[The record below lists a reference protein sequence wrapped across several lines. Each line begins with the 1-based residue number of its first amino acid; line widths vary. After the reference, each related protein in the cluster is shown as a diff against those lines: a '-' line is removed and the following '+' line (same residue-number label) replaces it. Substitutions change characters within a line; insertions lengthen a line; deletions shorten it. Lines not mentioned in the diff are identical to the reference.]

1 MNYNRGYKKIYIY
14 LLFTAIAFICRY
26 YLFSGRDS
34 WHDEWHSIYVA
45 DPSIANKLTLQR
57 FYGDKGDSFL
67 TEFYPSLYL
76 FILKYFYM
84 IFGYTDDNG
93 RWLSIIFGTMS
104 VPLAMYLTEIL
115 SNSKKIYFVGLLLTF
130 NLFLVWQSL
139 EIRAHS
145 IFISA
150 TLINVILFYKILKD
164 RSLTAYFIYF
174 VSSVFLLSLWPIT
187 GAVFFGKTIYLVK
200 EYLIKKKIEIKIFII
215 FGLILITYIFLNIDY
230 LKFNLARDFHYTG
243 LYKSFFVNFH
253 FRSFF
258 GSIILGGMFLIIFS
272 FLFFKNIKEIIFLN
286 TKDNI
291 LIYIILSSYFLT
303 LLYTLMRASIMSPKY
318 VLFILPL
325 IIIWIGTK
333 IDKIS
338 KKNNSKKIE
347 ILLIICSF
355 LFFLTNINNSPIDRP
370 PTKKILNEMIKSD
383 IQYIVSSENEVF
395 NNYLRTKTIVVQ
407 NNMIVLKNEDAIPK
421 NINNFWFICQN
432 NSRYAVGDKG
442 LLSNKPKIEVKCL
455 DFKISNK
462 DFVEILP
469 IVNNTQDYLI
479 RKFKR
484 NGT

>member
-1 MNYNRGYKKIYIY
+1 MNFNKSYNKIYIY
-14 LLFTAIAFICRY
+14 LIFTILAFICRY
-26 YLFSGRDS
+26 YLFNGRDS

-45 DPSIANKLTLQR
+45 DPNITNKLTLQR

-104 VPLAMYLTEIL
+104 VPLAMHLTEIL
-115 SNSKKIYFVGLLLTF
+115 SDSKKSYFVGFLLIF

-145 IFISA
+145 IFISV
-150 TLINVILFYKILKD
+150 TLINVILFYKVLKD
-164 RSLTAYFIYF
+164 RNLATYFIYF
-174 VSSVFLLSLWPIT
+174 LSSVFLLSLWPIA
-187 GAVFFGKTIYLVK
+187 GAVFFGKTLYLIK

-230 LKFNLARDFHYTG
+230 LKFNLARDFHYTS

-258 GSIILGGMFLIIFS
+258 GSIILGGIFLIVFS

-286 TKDNI
+286 TKENI

-303 LLYTLMRASIMSPKY
+303 LGYTLMKASIMSPKY

-325 IIIWIGTK
+325 IIIWTGVK

-338 KKNNSKKIE
+338 TENRSNKIK
-347 ILLIICSF
+347 IFLITFSF
-355 LFFLTNINNSPIDRP
+355 LFFVNNINNSPIDRP
-370 PTKKILNEMIKSD
+370 PTKKVLNKMIKHD
-383 IQYIVSSENEVF
+383 IQYIVSNENEVF
-395 NNYLRTKTIVVQ
+395 NNYLRSKTIVVR
-407 NNMIVLKNEDAIPK
+407 NNMVVLKGKDPIPK
-421 NINNFWFICQN
+421 NINSFWFICQN
-432 NSRYAVGDKG
+432 NQRYAVGNKG
-442 LLSNKPKIEVKCL
+442 LLSNKPKIEAKCL
-455 DFKISNK
+455 DFKISDK
-462 DFVEILP
+462 DFFEILP

-479 RKFKR
+479 RKFER
-484 NGT
+484 NRG